1 MQISASSL
9 KDLFSGY
16 NVIFNKGF
24 ANAPTFWDKVAM
36 KVTSTGS
43 EENYSWLT
51 SMPGLREWLGD
62 RVIQSLGAAR
72 YVIQNKEFEST
83 IEIPRKNIED
93 DQYGTFSK
101 TAEMMGYETARHPDS
116 LIFGLMAKGN
126 STVCFDGQYFFD
138 TDHPS
143 YDENGGD
150 TIASNFTDGA
160 GPAWYMC
167 DGSQPVRAM
176 VYQERKP
183 FTFVALTDPTD
194 ANVFFQN
201 KYIYGV
207 DGRCNAGFGLWQMAY
222 CSKATL
228 SVANF
233 TAARNS
239 MTTQRKRSGKPL
251 GVMPTTLVVP
261 PSLESLARQILN
273 AEMING
279 GESNIWAKS
288 MELVVTPF
296 LT

>member
-1 MQISASSL
+1 MEISPTSL
-9 KDLFSGY
+9 RDLFSGY

-62 RVIQSLGAAR
+62 RIIQSLGAAR
-72 YVIQNKEFEST
+72 YVIQNREFEST
-83 IEIPRKNIED
+83 IEIPRKDIED
-93 DQYGTFSK
+93 DKYGTYSK
-101 TAEMMGYETARHPDS
+101 TAEMMGYETARHPDA

-126 STVCFDGQYFFD
+126 VTKCFDDQFFFD
-138 TDHPS
+138 TDHPG

-150 TIASNFTDGA
+150 TTASNYTVGD
-160 GPAWYMC
+160 GPAWYML

-183 FTFVALTDPTD
+183 FTFIALTDPHSET
-194 ANVFFQN
+194 VFFQN
-201 KYIYGV
+201 KYVYGV

-228 SVANF
+228 NAANF
-233 TAARNS
+233 QAARTA
-239 MTTQRKRSGKPL
+239 MTSQRKRSGQPL

-261 PSLESLARQILN
+261 PALETLGRQLLN
-273 AEMING
+273 AELISG
-279 GESNIWAKS
+279 GESNIWANT
-288 MELVVTPF
+288 MELIVSPF
-296 LT
+296 LG